1 MSILD
6 QAKKEAKRLYQLAK
20 KDNNVINIK
29 NIDESEKII
38 ANINGYDSW
47 KDFELLL
54 QNKDTNPFYVK
65 ENEQEDNIMVLKD
78 IDYFNQTIPFN
89 TFPIQSRNIKVV
101 DKIHEPI
108 LLSKINK
115 KFLEKED
122 TRWILNQY
130 PLYISGSYGAG
141 RVDVLLSLA
150 FQYIKNEEGLI
161 YFTDR
166 NLYHSK
172 RKLFSYIQD
181 NKRLDDFYLL
191 SFDNSQSNTID
202 PINPMVGDIDY
213 FIRFFGDFGHIINDI
228 LIELHDKGQQ
238 IDIDSLESILMLNN
252 LIEWN
257 NLKTF
262 KTNKINYYLESIGYE
277 SNTYVSN
284 EVLMKHSENLITAY
298 FTIRLFKEYSTIF
311 KINPDINIEHIFMER
326 KILVID
332 FYSLKEEKNY
342 KNLSEL
348 LAYQIKKVELMC
360 DRHFQNIV
368 FEDCNFLIKPF
379 IKIDISKSVNNY
391 ILSDAGLINFN
402 SSLEYAINVST
413 TKVIMKNQ
421 FIELPDQLK
430 LFIMDNAI
438 ELPNLVDFN
447 SINNQPLKK
456 IYRFLFD
463 FKYVLINLKPGQAYI
478 LCNNENLIKNNYII
492 NNEKK
497 FYFQHLTCIY
507 IPIKKY

>member
-1 MSILD
+1 MSLLD
-6 QAKKEAKRLYQLAK
+6 QAKKEAKRLHQLAK
-20 KDNNVINIK
+20 KDNNFINIK

-54 QNKDTNPFYVK
+54 QNKDINPFYVK

-89 TFPIQSRNIKVV
+89 TFPIQLRNIKIV
-101 DKIHEPI
+101 DKTHKPI
-108 LLSKINK
+108 LLSKTNK
-115 KFLEKED
+115 KFLEKDD

-130 PLYISGSYGAG
+130 PLYISGSYGSG
-141 RVDVLLSLA
+141 RIDVLLSLA
-150 FQYIKNEEGLI
+150 YQYIKNKEGLI
-161 YFTDR
+161 YFT
-166 NLYHSK
+166 NTELYYSK
-172 RKLFSYIQD
+172 QKLFSFIQN

-262 KTNKINYYLESIGYE
+262 KTNKIDYYLKSIGYD
-277 SNTYVSN
+277 NDTYISN

-298 FTIRLFKEYSTIF
+298 FTIKLFKEYSTIF
-311 KINPDINIEHIFMER
+311 KINPDINIENVFMER
-326 KILVID
+326 KILIID
-332 FYSLKEEKNY
+332 FNSLKEEKDY
-342 KNLSEL
+342 QNLSEL
-348 LAYQIKKVELMC
+348 FAYQIKKVELMC

-379 IKIDISKSVNNY
+379 MKIDISKSVNNY
-391 ILSDAGLINFN
+391 IFSDAGLIHFN
-402 SSLEYAINVST
+402 PSIEYAINVSN
-413 TKVIMKNQ
+413 TKVIMKNE

-430 LFIMDNAI
+430 LFIIDNVI
-438 ELPNLVDFN
+438 DLPNF
-447 SINNQPLKK
+447 INNIPIQKNYK
-456 IYRFLFD
+456 FLFD
-463 FKYVLINLKPGQAYI
+463 FKYILTNLKPGQCYI
-478 LCNNENLIKNNYII
+478 LCNNENSIKNNYII
-492 NNEKK
+492 NNERK
-497 FYFQHLTCIY
+497 FYFQHLTCIFIGY
-507 IPIKKY
+507 K